1 MTKPPAGLFASGY
14 PAWLARLLG
23 VGGPASGTSAWA
35 QRSLQ
40 LDFAQEPQALREA
53 LLTITE
59 PWDKGFTL
67 YHRISGAGVV
77 VRSLR
82 SPATERPF
90 FGEIQ
95 EERLRFALVPRQDA
109 ITPFAAIAR
118 GTIVANL
125 GGALLD
131 LRLSPHPDARPFSL
145 LFQGFGLVLGLGALL
160 VSLSRPDLGVMGLL
174 LALLAIF
181 LPTWRARRAFDAS
194 VVLFEHTLRRE
205 LGS

>member
-1 MTKPPAGLFASGY
+1 MSKTRTGLFASGY

-23 VGGPASGTSAWA
+23 VGAPAGAAASWA

-40 LDFAQEPQALREA
+40 LPFSREPAVLREA
-53 LLTITE
+53 LMACTE
-59 PWDKGFTL
+59 PWDQGFTL

-82 SPATERPF
+82 APTTERPF

-109 ITPFAAIAR
+109 ISPFAAIAR
-118 GTIVANL
+118 GSLVPTPE
-125 GGALLD
+125 GARLD

-145 LFQGFGLVLGLGALL
+145 LFQMFGLVLGLGALI
-160 VSLSRPDLGVMGLL
+160 VSLQRPDLGAMGVLL
-174 LALLAIF
+174 SLLAIF
-181 LPTWRARRAFDAS
+181 MPTWRARRAFDAS
-194 VVLFEHTLRRE
+194 VALFEETLRRE
-205 LGS
+205 LGP